1 MGDDL
6 EDSTPEGEAAS
17 TPRVPRRMLV
27 KAVAASIVGN
37 IVEWYDFAIY
47 GFLVPIIATQF
58 FPAEDRTAS
67 LLATYLVYAVAFLV
81 RPFGGAVWGYLG
93 DRLGRQQVLML
104 TIVSMSVGTF
114 AIGLLPTYATLGV
127 GAAILLV
134 ACRLLQGVGASG
146 EYSTAAAFIVEYGPR
161 HRRAL
166 RAGFIAAGVFVGV
179 MFASGLSSLVSAV
192 MTTSA
197 FEAWGWR
204 ILFLLT
210 GPLAAVG
217 FYIRYRIDES
227 PDFRAVRDRQET
239 EHTQAPPFGFVIRTQ
254 WRTMLVFV
262 FLAMPYMVGGFVL
275 TGYFSTYLIE
285 TVGLAKTTSFAI
297 STVALT
303 GLVIVAVG
311 GGWAADRLP
320 RKGILLVGCGYLSL
334 LALPI
339 FLLANIGGLLVA
351 LAAELLLVVGLFF
364 FLTPMTVS
372 LADMFP
378 TEVRATSAGISYNVA
393 TALFGGT
400 APFVAT
406 WLVGATSSGV
416 APAFYLAAVSL
427 VSLVAVAAAYR
438 EPRPNAP
445 TGVT

>member
-1 MGDDL
+1 MDEPQPAGATL
-6 EDSTPEGEAAS
+6 A
-17 TPRVPRRMLV
+17 VPRPMLV
-27 KAVAASIVGN
+27 KAVAASVVGN
-37 IVEWYDFAIY
+37 VVEWYDFAIY
-47 GFLVPIIATQF
+47 GFLVPVIATQF

-67 LLATYLVYAVAFLV
+67 LLATYVVYAVAFLV
-81 RPFGGAVWGYLG
+81 RPFGGAIWGYLG
-93 DRLGRQQVLML
+93 DRLGRQRVLML

-127 GAAILLV
+127 GAAILLI
-134 ACRLLQGVGASG
+134 ACRLLQGIGASG
-146 EYSTAAAFIVEYGPR
+146 EYSTAAAFVVEYGPR

-179 MFASGLSSLVSAV
+179 LLASGLSSLVSAV
-192 MTTSA
+192 MAEAA

-227 PDFRAVRDRQET
+227 PEFRAVRERAKERAKESAEEREAGT
-239 EHTQAPPFGFVIRTQ
+239 APSFGFIVATQ
-254 WRTMLVFV
+254 WRAMLVFV
-262 FLAMPYMVGGFVL
+262 GLAMPYMVGGFVL

-285 TVGLAKTTSFAI
+285 TAGLPQTTSYAI

-303 GLVIVAVG
+303 GLVVVAVA

-320 RKGILLVGCGYLSL
+320 RRRILLTGCVYLTL

-339 FLLANIGGLLVA
+339 FLLAGIGGLLVA

-372 LADMFP
+372 LADLFP
-378 TEVRATSAGISYNVA
+378 TEVRATSAGIAYNVA
-393 TALFGGT
+393 TAVFGGT

-406 WLVGATSSGV
+406 WLVGATASDV
-416 APAFYLAAVSL
+416 APAFYLIAVAL
-427 VSLVAVAAAYR
+427 VSLVVVAAAYR
-438 EPRPNAP
+438 EPRL
-445 TGVT
+445 T